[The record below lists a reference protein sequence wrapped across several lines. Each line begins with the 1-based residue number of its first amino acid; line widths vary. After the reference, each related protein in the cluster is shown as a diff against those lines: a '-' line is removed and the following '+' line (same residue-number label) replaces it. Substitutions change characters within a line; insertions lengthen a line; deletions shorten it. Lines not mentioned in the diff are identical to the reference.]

1 MQVRHRRRVGA
12 PHVAPAVEGAGPA
25 AREQD
30 GQVLGRVPVA
40 VAEAAAVEQRHVVEQ
55 RAVAVGRRLEPV
67 QEVREQRRVVGVDA
81 GQLVQLVGV
90 VLVVRRGV
98 VRLGHPDLGIGA
110 AAVLA
115 ADHEADD
122 AGQVRLVRQHLQVE
136 HQPRVLVERG
146 GNPERGRDVGQRLVH
161 LGLGLLDA
169 ALDVAHRVEVLAEL
183 VAVAGAE
190 VAAQVRHL
198 VGHRVEEAAVLL
210 DAREPGRGVGA
221 AGVAE
226 QPLEDR
232 PRVGL
237 HGQRR
242 RRAAPAD
249 GVGVG
254 AGVAAPARAHV
265 VARLERELERR
276 ELGVPARLPRHEL
289 VHRDARAELRALGAL
304 GGDAGQ
310 EAGGARLVDVVGP
323 LVAEPRHHEQAV
335 AEPRQRLENR
345 RDLEAGPLAR
355 GRPLLHD
362 DAVRHVDDAEPP
374 HRGGRGPAHR
384 GQGGHHAVEQRQGQ
398 RRPHAAE
405 HRTPGKGLL
414 GDHHDSDLR
423 IWNGVLSTMPT
434 TRSDHR

>member
-1 MQVRHRRRVGA
+1 M
-12 PHVAPAVEGAGPA
+12 
-25 AREQD
+25 
-30 GQVLGRVPVA
+30 
-40 VAEAAAVEQRHVVEQ
+40 VEQ

-67 QEVREQRRVVGVDA
+67 QEVPEQRRVVRVDA
-81 GQLVQLVGV
+81 GQLVELVGV
-90 VLVVRRGV
+90 VLVVRRRV

-122 AGQVRLVRQHLQVE
+122 PRQVRLPSQHLQVE
-136 HQPRVLVERG
+136 HQLRVLVERG
-146 GNPERGRDVGQRLVH
+146 GHPQRGRDVGQRLVD

-190 VAAQVRHL
+190 VAAKLRHL

-210 DAREPGRGVGA
+210 DAGEPGRGVGA
-221 AGVAE
+221 PGVAE
-226 QPLEDR
+226 QPLEDG

-237 HGQRR
+237 HGQRG

-254 AGVAAPARAHV
+254 AGVAAPAGTHV
-265 VARLERELERR
+265 VARLEGELERR

-289 VHRDARAELRALGAL
+289 VHRDPGPELRALGAP
-304 GGDAGQ
+304 GGHAGQ
-310 EAGGARLVDVVGP
+310 EARGPGLVDVVGP

-345 RDLEAGPLAR
+345 RDLEAGAVGR
-355 GRPLLHD
+355 RRPLLHD

-374 HRGGRGPAHR
+374 HRCGRGPAHR
-384 GQGGHHAVEQRQGQ
+384 GQGRHHAVEQRQRE
-398 RRPHAAE
+398 RRADAAE
-405 HRTPGKGLL
+405 HRATGKGLL
-414 GDHHDSDLR
+414 ADHHDSDLR
-423 IWNGVLSTMPT
+423 SWNGVLSTMPS